1 MSRVVI
7 PTVDVRATG
16 LNLIEHAD
24 WIDADHTDGHKFEN
38 SEGTVIL
45 LARGVAADNETV
57 NILTTYQRDNLDLE
71 SRDIATAFTSV
82 VAGEF
87 DLHVIGSLRRS
98 TFNVTTGADKGF
110 VYFDVAGAT
119 DMQFAAIKI

>member
-7 PTVDVRATG
+7 PVVDVRSTG
-16 LNLIEHAD
+16 LNLIENED
-24 WIDADHTDGHKFEN
+24 WIDADHTDGHKFDN

-71 SRDIATAFTSV
+71 SRDIETAFVGVTS
-82 VAGEF
+82 
-87 DLHVIGSLRRS
+87 DIHIIGSLRRS